1 MNDSFFLKIGG
12 LPETLSYW
20 VPLLAAKTRGV
31 LRTGRVSNP
40 LRPLSG
46 IAGTAPICYDFCP
59 CDSLLFT
66 SFLNLVQKNLR
77 GRRKFPVFFPGKV
90 NLTVNGSP
98 QRSFCK
104 RVR

>member
-31 LRTGRVSNP
+31 LHVAE
-40 LRPLSG
+40 G
-46 IAGTAPICYDFCP
+46 IAPVCYDFCP

-66 SFLNLVQKNLR
+66 SFLNFVQKNLR

-90 NLTVNGSP
+90 NLTVNG
-98 QRSFCK
+98 RL
-104 RVR
+104 